1 MTTNTQSPDYQ
12 SSRPDASAA
21 SPDGLG
27 GLGGVMDRVEDRV
40 AEAGHDAVQAI
51 DGKRHAAA
59 ESLASAASSLHSGAD
74 KAADL
79 GQKGGEK
86 VSHLAHGAADKLQA
100 GADFVREHDFKSMM
114 QSVEGFVRR
123 NPGQALLAAGV
134 VGFFTARAMRND

>member
-1 MTTNTQSPDYQ
+1 MTANAQSPVYQ
-12 SSRPDASAA
+12 SYRPDASTA
-21 SPDGLG
+21 SPD

-40 AEAGHDAVQAI
+40 EALGHDAVQAI
-51 DGKRHAAA
+51 DGRRHAAA
-59 ESLASAASSLHSGAD
+59 ESLSSAAGSLHRSAD

-86 VSHLAHGAADKLQA
+86 VSHLAHGAADTLQA